1 MLRSS
6 AALIELAKYSLD
18 EYRQLDSDSPGV
30 FSFGQKGLLLLA
42 ETKQGL
48 ALGMATMELVAKHG
62 IDGRKLD
69 VDATR
74 ELEPAVTDR
83 IIGGVYFPNEAYA
96 EPLATV
102 KALMNRAMKLGV
114 TFLRGLRLHPPR
126 NCNRVRAD
134 DARGVTCRSVYPGQ
148 WGVVAAASS
157 EGESAGTNAI
167 GQRVCHRGKAV

>member
-1 MLRSS
+1 MLSSS

-18 EYRQLDSDSPGV
+18 EYRRLDSDSPGV
-30 FSFGQKGLLLLA
+30 FSFSQKGLLLLA

-83 IIGGVYFPNEAYA
+83 IIGGVIF
-96 EPLATV
+96 
-102 KALMNRAMKLGV
+102 RMKL
-114 TFLRGLRLHPPR
+114 TRNLSPR
-126 NCNRVRAD
+126 
-134 DARGVTCRSVYPGQ
+134 
-148 WGVVAAASS
+148 
-157 EGESAGTNAI
+157 
-167 GQRVCHRGKAV
+167 